1 MSILGVFGV
10 FGLFLAIYWQ
20 ILLIPRFS
28 QGFDVVSKP
37 NLHDKNDVDGL
48 KA

>member
-28 QGFDVVSKP
+28 QGFDVVSRP
-37 NLHDKNDVDGL
+37 NLHNKNDVDGL